1 MKKVLFLSACTLLA
15 IVVVGGGAAA
25 YIIMG
30 SQDRGM
36 TRDGRIAP
44 PASVRNAPEAPKFD
58 AAKKD
63 LPAKTAEHAPNI
75 SFPRISSCRPTWI
88 SRHRGFP
95 MALRFP
101 RTGRRPDFCQEF
113 FI

>member
-63 LPAKTAEHAPNI
+63 LPAKTAEHAPEYQLPTDFKLPTDVDI
-75 SFPRISSCRPTWI
+75 SAPRV
-88 SRHRGFP
+88 
-95 MALRFP
+95 
-101 RTGRRPDFCQEF
+101 PDGLAVPADRAKT
-113 FI
+113 